1 MNKIERLVAAS
12 GCLKFMYLL
21 IYCLHAEFN
30 LSEMQCEGRQLERA
44 MIADAKSPRL
54 TGYFISMSKWKK
66 KIRIQSVYSLE
77 KLNIYIYIKLNWIS
91 NG

>member
-1 MNKIERLVAAS
+1 MNEIERLVVAS
-12 GCLKFMYLL
+12 GCLKLMYFL

-44 MIADAKSPRL
+44 MIADAKSLWL

-66 KIRIQSVYSLE
+66 GIRIQSVYSLA
-77 KLNIYIYIKLNWIS
+77 K
-91 NG
+91 

>member
-1 MNKIERLVAAS
+1 MTEIERLVAAS

-44 MIADAKSPRL
+44 MIADAKSLRL

-66 KIRIQSVYSLE
+66 GIRI
-77 KLNIYIYIKLNWIS
+77 
-91 NG
+91 